1 MKQVLYV
8 LLIFAFSSTTIAQP
22 KSGVGNKQEKIE
34 EIPVTPAAFRTDVYL
49 PLLRG
54 KRVGIFANH
63 TATIGKKHLV
73 DSLYTLGIKIAKVFG
88 PKHGFRGDADAG
100 EKVDTVKVHYHGK
113 LTNGTTFD
121 SSAGREPLEF
131 EVGSGMV
138 IPGFD
143 EGVTGMVIGDKK
155 TIHIPADQ
163 AYGQK
168 EEHMIMEFPRDRFPA
183 DMVPEVGMQL
193 NMSNGS
199 GQNFPVVITEV
210 RETAVVLDANHP
222 LAGEDLIFDLELVS
236 INGGSS
242 LIITP

>member
-1 MKQVLYV
+1 MQQV
-8 LLIFAFSSTTIAQP
+8 
-22 KSGVGNKQEKIE
+22 
-34 EIPVTPAAFRTDVYL
+34 
-49 PLLRG
+49 
-54 KRVGIFANH
+54 
-63 TATIGKKHLV
+63 KK
-73 DSLYTLGIKIAKVFG
+73 G
-88 PKHGFRGDADAG
+88 
-100 EKVDTVKVHYHGK
+100 DTVKVHYHGK

-121 SSAGREPLEF
+121 SSEGREPLEF

-168 EEHMIMEFPRDRFPA
+168 EENMVMEYPRDRFPA
-183 DMVPEVGMQL
+183 DMIPEVGMQL

-199 GQNFPVVITEV
+199 GQNFPVVITDV
-210 RETAVVLDANHP
+210 REDIVVLDANHP
-222 LAGEDLIFDLELVS
+222 LAGEDLVFDLELVA
-236 INGGSS
+236 IEGGSS